1 MHLEYKR
8 STDFPCF
15 SAYKVLLRDPAEQP
29 DHVTQ
34 RNLAGAEIVR
44 TVRSGEAV
52 VQQFADCRQRI
63 AHIEV
68 AVAVKVARQNTG
80 NTAAVVVCTA
90 TLPVFFVA
98 SNAAPSSRRI
108 AAWSRSV
115 PANLMSVTSVEVP
128 VR

>member
-80 NTAAVVVCTA
+80 NTAA